1 MSTELRAAIGAH
13 LAARRARGYRL
24 DGHEQL
30 LGAFLDSLEARGE
43 TRITVPAAL
52 AFATAPA
59 GTARV
64 WHAQRLA
71 AVRSFAGY
79 VHGLDPAAAD
89 PVPDGLIP
97 ARAVRRIPYLYSG
110 EETARLMAAASAL
123 SPPMLAASMRTLIGL
138 LASTG
143 IRSGE
148 ARVLDACDLDTA
160 GQVLTVTG
168 KHGRTRLIALHST
181 TAGALA
187 DYLQIRARHV
197 ADGTSAL
204 LIGQAGRRLNFTMA
218 REIFRSLAAGCDLAP
233 QPGCGLPR
241 LHDFRHVF
249 AVSTL
254 LDAHRQGRDV
264 DACIAVL
271 ATHLGHVAPSH
282 TYWYLTVTPALTDA
296 VSERA
301 AFYYQAGNRR

>member
-1 MSTELRAAIGAH
+1 MSADLRAAVPGY

-30 LGAFLDSLEARGE
+30 LGSFLDSLQARGE
-43 TRITVPAAL
+43 TRITVPAAV

-59 GTARV
+59 GTAQG

-71 AVRSFAGY
+71 VVRPFAGY

-97 ARAVRRIPYLYSG
+97 ARTVRRIPYLYSG
-110 EETARLMAAASAL
+110 QETARLMAAAGAL
-123 SPPMLAASMRTLIGL
+123 SPAMLAASMQTLIGL

-148 ARVLDACDLDTA
+148 AFALNAADLDTA
-160 GQVLTVTG
+160 GQVLAVTG
-168 KHGRTRLIALHST
+168 KYGRTRLIALHPT
-181 TAGALA
+181 TAAALA
-187 DYLQIRARHV
+187 GYLRIRARHA
-197 ADGTSAL
+197 ADGTTAL
-204 LIGQAGRRLNFTMA
+204 LIGQAGRRLGSSMA
-218 REIFRSLAAGCDLAP
+218 HPVFRSLAAASGLVL
-233 QPGCGLPR
+233 QPGCGSPR
-241 LHDFRHVF
+241 LHDFRHSA

-254 LDAHRQGRDV
+254 TDALRHGRDV

-271 ATHLGHVAPSH
+271 ATHLGHVSPAH
-282 TYWYLTVTPALTDA
+282 TYWYLTITPALADA

-301 AFYYQAGNRR
+301 ALYYQAGKRR

>member
-1 MSTELRAAIGAH
+1 MSLDLRAAVPVH
-13 LAARRARGYRL
+13 LAACRARGYRL

-30 LGAFLDSLEARGE
+30 LGSFLDSLEARGE
-43 TRITVPAAL
+43 TRITVPAAVT
-52 AFATAPA
+52 FATAPA
-59 GTARV
+59 GTAQA

-71 AVRSFAGY
+71 AVRAFAGY

-97 ARAVRRIPYLYSG
+97 ARPVRRVPYLYSG
-110 EETARLMAAASAL
+110 EEVARLMAAAAEL
-123 SPPMLAASMRTLIGL
+123 SPVMLAASMRTLIGL

-148 ARVLDACDLDTA
+148 AFALNAADLDTKA
-160 GQVLTVTG
+160 QVLSVTG
-168 KHGRTRLIALHST
+168 KYGRTRLIALHPT
-181 TAGALA
+181 TATALA
-187 DYLQIRARHV
+187 DYLRIRAARA

-204 LIGQAGRRLNFTMA
+204 LIGQAGRRLNRNMA
-218 REIFRSLAAGCDLAP
+218 RATFRSLATGCGLSP
-233 QPGCGLPR
+233 QPGHAIPR
-241 LHDFRHVF
+241 LHDFRHAF

-254 LDAHRQGRDV
+254 IDALRRGRDV
-264 DACIAVL
+264 DACIATL
-271 ATHLGHVAPSH
+271 ATHLGHVSPAH

-301 AFYYQAGNRR
+301 ALYYQGGNRR

>member
-1 MSTELRAAIGAH
+1 MTPVSTDLRAVIGAH

-30 LGAFLDSLEARGE
+30 LGAFLDSLEAHGE
-43 TRITVPAAL
+43 TCITVPAAL
-52 AFATAPA
+52 AFA
-59 GTARV
+59 TARV

-79 VHGLDPAAAD
+79 VHALDPAAAD

-97 ARAVRRIPYLYSG
+97 ARAARRIPYLYSG
-110 EETARLMAAASAL
+110 EETARLMAAAGAL
-123 SPPMLAASMRTLIGL
+123 S
-138 LASTG
+138 
-143 IRSGE
+143 
-148 ARVLDACDLDTA
+148 
-160 GQVLTVTG
+160 
-168 KHGRTRLIALHST
+168 
-181 TAGALA
+181 

-204 LIGQAGRRLNFTMA
+204 LIGRAGRRLNFNMA
-218 REIFRSLAAGCDLAP
+218 REIFRSLTASCGLVP
-233 QPGCGLPR
+233 RPGCGAPR
-241 LHDFRHVF
+241 LHDFRHAF
-249 AVSTL
+249 AVATL
-254 LDAHRQGRDV
+254 IDAHRQGRDV

-282 TYWYLTVTPALTDA
+282 TYWYLTVTPALADA

-301 AFYYQAGNRR
+301 ALYYQGGNRRLPL